1 MSSVKLG
8 VHLPMAGAGASPEGI
23 AAVAEEAERIGLDSV
38 WSWDRLLRPTVPI
51 AMGGPGGPVVEAPE
65 EFGSVYDPIEVLS
78 YVAARTSR
86 VTLGTSVLDTLFQGP
101 VVLARRLATLD
112 RLSGGRLVAGL
123 GQGWMEQEFQAAW
136 KSYCDL
142 SKKSGSE
149 RLTELV
155 AEAGLRSPFADGC
168 MQYIAEESA
177 KILDQLENK
186 A

>member
-1 MSSVKLG
+1 
-8 VHLPMAGAGASPEGI
+8 
-23 AAVAEEAERIGLDSV
+23 
-38 WSWDRLLRPTVPI
+38 
-51 AMGGPGGPVVEAPE
+51 
-65 EFGSVYDPIEVLS
+65 
-78 YVAARTSR
+78 
-86 VTLGTSVLDTLFQGP
+86 
-101 VVLARRLATLD
+101 
-112 RLSGGRLVAGL
+112 
-123 GQGWMEQEFQAAW
+123 MEQDFQAAW

-168 MQYIAEESA
+168 MQYVAEESA